1 MAFILFLRTKTETQY
16 GLWALQDTSHRTE
29 RLMSDE
35 GNQGETVHQLS
46 EQLWLRDESLRN
58 GSYSSTFSFLR

>member
-1 MAFILFLRTKTETQY
+1 MDCGRYRTQVIE
-16 GLWALQDTSHRTE
+16 TE

-35 GNQGETVHQLS
+35 GNQGETVHQPR